1 MSESNRVSAV
11 LGDAEIAELRTQI
24 AALRARLPFLV
35 NLSPQDRKEL
45 PKLGDK
51 TVGFDE
57 KCQTYMESNPE
68 FLPGFVDTAELDRDR
83 ALRSQMLRIAPD
95 LLLLAEQIEDTLT
108 VLGSEI
114 VMVDFA
120 YYQGVREAAR
130 RGLPGAQLIYDDLR
144 ARFPGTGRPPSKA
157 KSG

>member
-1 MSESNRVSAV
+1 MTEPNRVSAV
-11 LGDAEIAELRTQI
+11 LGDAEVAEVRTQI
-24 AALRARLPFLV
+24 GALRTRLPFLI
-35 NLSPQDRKEL
+35 NLSPQDRKDL

-51 TVGFDE
+51 SVGFDE
-57 KCQTYMESNPE
+57 KCQAYMESNPE

-83 ALRSQMLRIAPD
+83 ALRSQLLRLAPD
-95 LLLLAEQIEDTLT
+95 LMALAEQIEDTLT
-108 VLGSEI
+108 ALGSEI

-144 ARFPGTGRPPSKA
+144 ARFPGSGRPVSKA
-157 KSG
+157 KTS

>member
-51 TVGFDE
+51 TLGFDE

-144 ARFPGTGRPPSKA
+144 TRFPGPGRPSLKT
-157 KSG
+157 KT

>member
-144 ARFPGTGRPPSKA
+144 TRFPGPGRPSLKT
-157 KSG
+157 KT

>member
-95 LLLLAEQIEDTLT
+95 LLLPAEQIEDTLT

-144 ARFPGTGRPPSKA
+144 TRFPGPGRPSLKT
-157 KSG
+157 KT

>member
-144 ARFPGTGRPPSKA
+144 TRFPGPGRASLKT
-157 KSG
+157 KT